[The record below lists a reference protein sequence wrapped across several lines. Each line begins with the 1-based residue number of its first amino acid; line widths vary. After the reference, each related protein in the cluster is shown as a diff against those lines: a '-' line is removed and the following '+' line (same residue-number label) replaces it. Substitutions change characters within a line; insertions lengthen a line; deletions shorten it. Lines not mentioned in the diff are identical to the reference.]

1 MALGG
6 YAGTIL
12 NVKLNENGPGDSPQ
26 TEREPLD
33 EGLARKLIGG
43 RGYGAY
49 LLYKNAPKGVDPM
62 SPENPLIVGTGPL
75 TGTPLTGSKF
85 VCITKSPLTG
95 IINDSYSGGE
105 MAGEIKFAGYD
116 HIVIKGR
123 CAKPSILYIEDDKVE
138 LLDASHLWGLSALD
152 AESKIKEE
160 MGNDVRAVV
169 IGPGGENLVPYAC
182 VCSDYYH
189 QSGRGGIG
197 AVMGSKKIKALVV
210 KGSKSIPIAH
220 PKKLANF
227 RQYLA
232 EREKKSAYGEL
243 RVLYGTTYT
252 TVSVSS
258 IGILPTRNFQQG
270 TFEGIEKINA
280 FQIRERLWQSNHG
293 CLGCQAPCMNYVV
306 ADEGKVKVV
315 GPEYETIALLGS
327 NVGVDN
333 LDKIALFNELCDA
346 YGIDT
351 ISAGNAIAFGMECYE
366 RGLITKEDTDG
377 IDLRFGNVDAVV
389 EMIRK
394 IALREGF
401 GDMLA
406 QGVKKAAEKIG
417 QGSEKFAMHVKGM
430 EISGYEPRGAFAM
443 GLAYA
448 TATRGGCH
456 RRAKPIEIPN
466 DKYEYEKYGSEGN
479 APMVK
484 ELQDFREP
492 VHCGI
497 LCDAILRFSFEATL
511 EDVAE
516 MYRIVVGW
524 EDITADELKTLA
536 DRVYTLTRCYNMRE
550 GQLGKDDTL
559 PWRMIH
565 EPLPDGPGKG
575 NFIGEENMTKMVQE
589 YYHLRGWDTDGRPT
603 AETIERLGLT
613 GIVESC

>member
-1 MALGG
+1 
-6 YAGTIL
+6 
-12 NVKLNENGPGDSPQ
+12 
-26 TEREPLD
+26 
-33 EGLARKLIGG
+33 
-43 RGYGAY
+43 
-49 LLYKNAPKGVDPM
+49 
-62 SPENPLIVGTGPL
+62 
-75 TGTPLTGSKF
+75 
-85 VCITKSPLTG
+85 
-95 IINDSYSGGE
+95 
-105 MAGEIKFAGYD
+105 
-116 HIVIKGR
+116 
-123 CAKPSILYIEDDKVE
+123 
-138 LLDASHLWGLSALD
+138 
-152 AESKIKEE
+152 
-160 MGNDVRAVV
+160 
-169 IGPGGENLVPYAC
+169 
-182 VCSDYYH
+182 
-189 QSGRGGIG
+189 
-197 AVMGSKKIKALVV
+197 
-210 KGSKSIPIAH
+210 
-220 PKKLANF
+220 
-227 RQYLA
+227 
-232 EREKKSAYGEL
+232 
-243 RVLYGTTYT
+243 
-252 TVSVSS
+252 
-258 IGILPTRNFQQG
+258 
-270 TFEGIEKINA
+270 
-280 FQIRERLWQSNHG
+280 
-293 CLGCQAPCMNYVV
+293 
-306 ADEGKVKVV
+306 
-315 GPEYETIALLGS
+315 
-327 NVGVDN
+327 
-333 LDKIALFNELCDA
+333 
-346 YGIDT
+346 
-351 ISAGNAIAFGMECYE
+351 
-366 RGLITKEDTDG
+366 
-377 IDLRFGNVDAVV
+377 
-389 EMIRK
+389 
-394 IALREGF
+394 
-401 GDMLA
+401 MLA